1 MFKSKKNIFFDLFE
15 QQVAIVHKG
24 SHLFFEMIGNYQD
37 LESKVAEIKAV
48 EKEGDEIVRR
58 IMNELNS
65 TFITPLEREDIHA
78 LAHTLDSVIDY
89 IDGVADRMFLYQ
101 VKQPDPRVLAQ
112 ANIIMKCTA
121 KLTELIRT
129 LRKLDHKVVAEIAR
143 DIKELERESDAN
155 YRKMVSDLLN
165 APDAN
170 PIEAIKLKELY
181 DKLEDCA
188 DFAEDVSNLVEGIVL
203 KNA

>member
-1 MFKSKKNIFFDLFE
+1 MLKSKKHIFFDLFE
-15 QQVAIVHKG
+15 QQIANVHKG
-24 SHLFFEMIGNYQD
+24 THLFYEMIGNYQD
-37 LESKVAEIKAV
+37 VEAKVKAIKAV

-65 TFITPLEREDIHA
+65 TFITPLEREDIHQ
-78 LAHTLDSVIDY
+78 LAHTMDEMIDY
-89 IDGVADRMFLYQ
+89 IDGVADRMYLYQ
-101 VKQPDPRVLAQ
+101 VRQPDPRVLAQ
-112 ANIIMKCTA
+112 ANILVKCSA
-121 KLTELIRT
+121 KLIELIRT
-129 LRKLDHKVVAEIAR
+129 LRKLDHQVVAQYAAE
-143 DIKELERESDAN
+143 IKELEHESDSN

-170 PIEAIKLKELY
+170 PIEAIKLKEIY

>member
-1 MFKSKKNIFFDLFE
+1 MWKSNKDIFFDLFE
-15 QQVAIVHKG
+15 QQIANVHKG
-24 SHLFFEMIGNYQD
+24 THLFYEMIGNYQD
-37 LESKVAEIKAV
+37 VEAKVKAIKAV

-65 TFITPLEREDIHA
+65 TFITPLEREDIHQ
-78 LAHTLDSVIDY
+78 LAHTMDEMIDY
-89 IDGVADRMFLYQ
+89 IDGVADRMYLYQ
-101 VKQPDPRVLAQ
+101 VHQPDPRVLAQ
-112 ANIIMKCTA
+112 ANILVKCSA
-121 KLTELIRT
+121 KLIELIRT
-129 LRKLDHKVVAEIAR
+129 LRKLDHQVVAQYAAE
-143 DIKELERESDAN
+143 IKELEHESDSN

-170 PIEAIKLKELY
+170 PIEAIKLKEIY

>member
-1 MFKSKKNIFFDLFE
+1 MWKSNKDIFFDLFE
-15 QQVAIVHKG
+15 QQIANVHKG
-24 SHLFFEMIGNYQD
+24 THLFYEMIGNYQD
-37 LESKVAEIKAV
+37 VEAKVKAIKAV

-65 TFITPLEREDIHA
+65 TFITPLEREDIHQ
-78 LAHTLDSVIDY
+78 LAHTMDEMIDY
-89 IDGVADRMFLYQ
+89 IDGVADRMYLYQ
-101 VKQPDPRVLAQ
+101 VHQPDPRVLAQ
-112 ANIIMKCTA
+112 ANILVKCSA
-121 KLTELIRT
+121 KLIELIRT
-129 LRKLDHKVVAEIAR
+129 LRKLDHKVVAQYASE
-143 DIKELERESDAN
+143 IKELEHESDSN

-170 PIEAIKLKELY
+170 PIEAIKLKEIY

>member
-1 MFKSKKNIFFDLFE
+1 MLRSRNQIFFDLFE
-15 QQVAIVHKG
+15 QQVGNVHKG
-24 SHLFFEMIGNYQD
+24 THLFCEMVGNYQ
-37 LESKVAEIKAV
+37 KVEEKVKAIKAV
-48 EKEGDEIVRR
+48 EKEGDEIVRK

-78 LAHTLDSVIDY
+78 LALTLDDVIDY
-89 IDGVADRMFLYQ
+89 IDGVADRLYLYQ

-112 ANIIMKCTA
+112 ANLLVKCST
-121 KLTELIRT
+121 KLIDLIRT
-129 LRKLDHKVVAEIAR
+129 LRKLDHQQVTKIAGEIQ
-143 DIKELERESDAN
+143 ELERESDAN
-155 YRKMVSDLLN
+155 YRKMVSELLN
-165 APDAN
+165 SRDTDPL
-170 PIEAIKLKELY
+170 EAIKLKEIY

>member
-1 MFKSKKNIFFDLFE
+1 MLKSKKHIFFDLFE
-15 QQVAIVHKG
+15 QQAAIVHKG
-24 SHLFFEMIGNYQD
+24 THLFYEMIGNYQD
-37 LESKVAEIKAV
+37 LQAKVAEIKAA
-48 EKEGDEIVRR
+48 EKESDEIVRR

-65 TFITPLEREDIHA
+65 TFITPLEREDIHS
-78 LAHTLDSVIDY
+78 LAHTLDSVLDY
-89 IDGVADRMFLYQ
+89 IDGVADRMYLYQ

-112 ANIIMKCTA
+112 ANILVQCSN
-121 KLTELIRT
+121 KLIELIRT
-129 LRKLDHKVVAEIAR
+129 LRKLDHQVVSNIAR
-143 DIKELERESDAN
+143 EIKELERESDAN

-165 APDAN
+165 APDAD
-170 PIEAIKLKELY
+170 PIEAIKLKEIY

>member
-1 MFKSKKNIFFDLFE
+1 MLKSKKRSFFDLFE
-15 QQVAIVHKG
+15 LQAANVHKG
-24 SHLFFEMIGNYQD
+24 THLFFEMISNYQD
-37 LESKVAEIKAV
+37 VESKVAAIKAV
-48 EKEGDEIVRR
+48 EREGDEIVRS

-65 TFITPLEREDIHA
+65 TFITPLEREDIHH

-101 VKQPDPRVLAQ
+101 VKQPDASLLTQ
-112 ANIIMKCTA
+112 ANILLKCTA
-121 KLTELIRT
+121 KLIELIRT
-129 LRKLDHKVVAEIAR
+129 LRKLDHQVVAGIAKEIK
-143 DIKELERESDAN
+143 DLEHESDAN
-155 YRKMVSDLLN
+155 YRKMVSELLN
-165 APDAN
+165 APGAD
-170 PIEAIKLKELY
+170 PIEAIKLKEIY

>member
-1 MFKSKKNIFFDLFE
+1 MLKTKKHTFFDLFE
-15 QQVAIVHKG
+15 QQAAIVHKG
-24 SHLFFEMIGNYQD
+24 AHLFYEMVGNYQD
-37 LESKVAEIKAV
+37 VETKVKGIK
-48 EKEGDEIVRR
+48 ETEREGDQIVRR

-65 TFITPLEREDIHA
+65 TFITPLEREDIHH

-101 VKQPDPRVLAQ
+101 VKQPDAGILAQ
-112 ANIIMKCTA
+112 ANILVQCTN
-121 KLTELIRT
+121 KLMELIRT
-129 LRKLDHKVVAEIAR
+129 LRKLDHEVVDKIAQEIK
-143 DIKELERESDAN
+143 DLEHESDAN

-165 APDAN
+165 AKGAD
-170 PIEAIKLKELY
+170 PIEAIKLKEIY

>member
-1 MFKSKKNIFFDLFE
+1 MWKSNKDIFFDLFE
-15 QQVAIVHKG
+15 QQIANVHKG
-24 SHLFFEMIGNYQD
+24 THLFYEMIGNYQD
-37 LESKVAEIKAV
+37 VEAKVKAIKAV

-65 TFITPLEREDIHA
+65 TFITPLEREDIHQ
-78 LAHTLDSVIDY
+78 LAHTMDEMIDY
-89 IDGVADRMFLYQ
+89 IDGVADRMYLYQ
-101 VKQPDPRVLAQ
+101 VHQPDPRVLAQ
-112 ANIIMKCTA
+112 ANILVKCSA
-121 KLTELIRT
+121 KLIELIRT
-129 LRKLDHKVVAEIAR
+129 LRKLDHKVVSQYASE
-143 DIKELERESDAN
+143 IKELEHESDSN

-170 PIEAIKLKELY
+170 PIEAIKLKEIY